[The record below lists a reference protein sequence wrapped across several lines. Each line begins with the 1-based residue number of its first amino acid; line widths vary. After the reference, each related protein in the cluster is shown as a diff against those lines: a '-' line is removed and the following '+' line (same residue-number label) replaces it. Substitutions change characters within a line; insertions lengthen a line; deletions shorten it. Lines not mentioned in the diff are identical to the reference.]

1 MIGSFD
7 LLIHF
12 THLQDLQ
19 AGQLLAQNCF
29 PWGRQLSCHSLPG
42 WYTLPGK
49 PHGFH
54 APRIKVARELGRR
67 PRLEMTNRTSSRGA
81 SREMATALRAP
92 AALCRLSLPSLNQRA
107 TSGGL
112 RSKVRSS
119 SMGFQLVQPQQ
130 LQMVQIVGCIN
141 YLGVQL
147 KLLTRLNILYI
158 YRHLQIVM
166 SRTIVSMEF

>member
-19 AGQLLAQNCF
+19 AGQLAQNWS
-29 PWGRQLSCHSLPG
+29 PWGGQFSCHSLPG
-42 WYTLPGK
+42 RHPPWYTLPGK

-54 APRIKVARELGRR
+54 APRIKVARELGLR

-92 AALCRLSLPSLNQRA
+92 AALCRLSLSSLNQRA

-119 SMGFQLVQPQQ
+119 SMGFQLVQPKQ
-130 LQMVQIVGCIN
+130 LQMVQIGCIN

-147 KLLTRLNILYI
+147 KLLTRLNML
-158 YRHLQIVM
+158 
-166 SRTIVSMEF
+166 